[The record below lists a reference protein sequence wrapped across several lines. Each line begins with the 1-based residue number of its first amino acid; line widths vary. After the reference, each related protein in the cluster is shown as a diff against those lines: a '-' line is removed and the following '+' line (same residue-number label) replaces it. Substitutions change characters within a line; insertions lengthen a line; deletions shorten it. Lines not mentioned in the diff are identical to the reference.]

1 MSTGLKSPAIREK
14 AAFLQT
20 HSVRHK
26 IKYNAVM
33 TQNTIDLAGAMVAL
47 AILVAMFT
55 FATLYELKHGKDD
68 DEDSQR

>member
-1 MSTGLKSPAIREK
+1 MQQAAYMGRSGIYTGE
-14 AAFLQT
+14 T
-20 HSVRHK
+20 
-26 IKYNAVM
+26 M

-68 DEDSQR
+68 DENSQR

>member
-1 MSTGLKSPAIREK
+1 MGRSGTYTGE
-14 AAFLQT
+14 T
-20 HSVRHK
+20 
-26 IKYNAVM
+26 M

-68 DEDSQR
+68 EDSKR

>member
-1 MSTGLKSPAIREK
+1 MGRSGTYTGE
-14 AAFLQT
+14 T
-20 HSVRHK
+20 
-26 IKYNAVM
+26 M